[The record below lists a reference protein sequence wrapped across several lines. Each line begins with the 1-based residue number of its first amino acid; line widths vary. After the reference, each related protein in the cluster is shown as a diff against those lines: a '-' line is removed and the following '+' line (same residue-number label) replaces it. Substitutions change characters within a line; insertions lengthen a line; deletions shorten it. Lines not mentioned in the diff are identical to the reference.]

1 MKRGKG
7 PSVAKLFGTDGMRGV
22 ANVEPITSETVLK
35 LGRAAAYV
43 FKTRPGR
50 HRIVIGKDTRL
61 SGYMIESA
69 LISGICSMGI
79 DVLLVGPLPTPAIA
93 FLTRSLRADA
103 GVMISASHNAY
114 EDNGIKFFS
123 REGLKLPDELERQIE
138 DLVVSQRIDSFRPTA
153 SEIGKAFR
161 IDDAEGRYIEF
172 VKQSLPKRFD
182 LEGMPVVV
190 DCAHG
195 AAYKVAPHIYRELGA
210 RVTVTGCDPDGTNIN
225 RECGAVH
232 PRLVQEAVKAEGAA
246 LGIAHDGD
254 ADRAVFVAEDG
265 QVVDGDQILGALAL
279 DLKERD
285 LLARRTVVTTMM
297 SNIGLEQTMARAG
310 IKLVRTAVGD
320 RYILERMLQEDYNFG
335 GEQSGHI
342 IFLDHNTTGDGLIS
356 ALQLMGV
363 MRRSG
368 KSLSELAACV
378 KLRPQVLVNV
388 RVRERK
394 NLEDIPSFQKALRAR
409 QTMLNR
415 VGRLLVRYSGTE
427 PVVRIMVEGEERGMV
442 ENIAHELADI
452 LREEIG
458 LGDMAHE
465 IADVLREDLAKPDGS
480 LPA

>member
-1 MKRGKG
+1 MKRAKA
-7 PSVAKLFGTDGMRGV
+7 PPIRKLFGTDGVRGV
-22 ANVEPITSETVLK
+22 ANVEPITSEIALK

-43 FKTRPGR
+43 FKTTRPGR

-69 LISGICSMGI
+69 LTSGICSMGV

-93 FLTRSLRADA
+93 FLARSLRADA
-103 GVMISASHNAY
+103 GVMISASHNPY

-138 DLVVSQRIDSFRPTA
+138 DLVISQRIDSLRPTA

-210 RVTVTGCDPDGTNIN
+210 RVTVIGDEPDGTNIN
-225 RECGAVH
+225 RDCGAVH
-232 PRLVQEAVKAEGAA
+232 PRVLQDCVKGEGAA
-246 LGIAHDGD
+246 LGVAHDGD

-265 QVVDGDQILGALAL
+265 RVVDGDQILGALAL
-279 DLKERD
+279 DLKQRD
-285 LLARRTVVTTMM
+285 RLARKTLVTTTM
-297 SNIGLEQTMARAG
+297 SNVGLEQTMARVG
-310 IKLVRTAVGD
+310 IKVVRTPVGD

-368 KSLSELAACV
+368 KPLSELAAYTR
-378 KLRPQVLVNV
+378 LLPQVLVNV
-388 RVRERK
+388 RVREQK
-394 NLEDIPSFQKALRAR
+394 NLEDIASFQKALRAR
-409 QTMLNR
+409 QSTLSG

-427 PVVRIMVEGEERGMV
+427 PVVRIMVEGEQRAMV
-442 ENIAHELADI
+442 ESIAHELADI
-452 LREEIG
+452 LRKEIG
-458 LGDMAHE
+458 LGDMTHE
-465 IADVLREDLAKPDGS
+465 IADVLKDDDMGKA
-480 LPA
+480 